1 MSEQKINDATWLE
14 QANGETFAVIRIKL
28 DGVNRPELGAVRR
41 EMDDTA
47 RAVLSNAFPADWKAE
62 ADRLAGLY
70 SQTKEAIDAA
80 DKQIRALQSERNN
93 LFTAS
98 NAAGADFD
106 RIDDAEAKAELRKD
120 LAVKRLAQFRAMV
133 EAHGQKLFHALLAS
147 PANTK
152 LIRGEYIEAD
162 GAIQSALVK
171 VAQTIKPVADNISKQ
186 TVRNEVYQERRGS
199 YTTLASALSS
209 EWTGQVLAS

>member
-1 MSEQKINDATWLE
+1 MSDQKINDTAWLE
-14 QANGETFAVIRIKL
+14 QINGETFAIIRVKL
-28 DGVNRPELGAVRR
+28 DGVNRPEIGAIRR

-47 RAVLSNAFPADWKAE
+47 RAILVNAFPADWQAE

-70 SQTKEAIDAA
+70 KQTRDTVQAA
-80 DKQIRALQSERNN
+80 DKQIRALQNERNN

-98 NAAGADFD
+98 TAAGADFD
-106 RIDDAEAKAELRKD
+106 RIDEMEAKAELRKD
-120 LAVKRLAQFRAMV
+120 MAVKRLSQFRPMV

-152 LIRGEYIEAD
+152 LIRGEYLEAD
-162 GAIQSALVK
+162 GLIQSTLVK
-171 VAQTIKPVADNISKQ
+171 ICQAIKPVADNIARQ
-186 TVRNEVYQERRGS
+186 TVRGEVYKERRGS

-209 EWTGQVLAS
+209 EWASQVLAN